1 MRYLTAKQ
9 ISDKWGVSARRVQD
23 LCKAGAVEGAERHG
37 REWLIPE
44 FAQKPIDRRAAG
56 LKGGAGS
63 EAAQLDQSQF
73 VNLTSRY
80 SRPGVANEIL
90 LSLKD
95 RPIAYDIVNM
105 QLLYYRG
112 DVAQALKIALK
123 YKDSAGGFA
132 QHVAIGYYLSL
143 CSTALGDVNK
153 WYDAQD
159 YLKSY
164 RSGNR
169 SELEL
174 LNFLT
179 AANASGV
186 YDSSLFPDWFR
197 RGDFS
202 HLPRQMQAIARLH
215 YVKYLYIMT
224 HDPACIQ
231 HNIPKIEFIRV
242 IPLIVEPLIAQAGF
256 EGNIINES
264 YLRLMCAACYHVGGE
279 DALAKNHVETAAN
292 TLLPDRLY
300 LPLAEYRNRLGG
312 FLDRYLEEVDPKALA
327 DIKKLSKQINGG
339 WIKLHNAVM
348 KRTVS
353 ETLSFRERQICKL
366 AIYGLSNKEI
376 ADRLGI
382 TVNAVK
388 QALRSAMDKTG
399 ASSRAELHNFV

>member
-9 ISDKWGVSARRVQD
+9 ISDKWGVTARRVQD
-23 LCKAGAVEGAERHG
+23 LCKAGAVDGAERHG

-44 FAQKPIDRRAAG
+44 FAEKPIDRRAAA
-56 LKGGAGS
+56 LRTVAKNDANQIDS
-63 EAAQLDQSQF
+63 LQF
-73 VNLTSRY
+73 VNLLSKYTRAGLS
-80 SRPGVANEIL
+80 NEIQ
-90 LSLKD
+90 LSVKGQ
-95 RPIAYDIVNM
+95 PVAQDIVNM
-105 QLLYYRG
+105 QLRYYSG
-112 DVAQALKIALK
+112 DLTGALKIALK
-123 YKDSAGGFA
+123 YKTSGAGFA
-132 QHVAIGYYLSL
+132 QHATIGYYLAL
-143 CSTALGDVNK
+143 CATGLGDVKK

-159 YLKSY
+159 YLKEY
-164 RSGNR
+164 VPRNK
-169 SELEL
+169 SEKEL
-174 LNFLT
+174 LDFLV
-179 AANASGV
+179 AANASV
-186 YDSSLFPDWFR
+186 AYDGSLFPDWFR

-231 HNIPKIEFIRV
+231 HNIPKIEFVRV
-242 IPLIVEPLIAQAGF
+242 IPLIVEPLISQAVL
-256 EGNIINES
+256 EGSLINES

-279 DALAKNHVETAAN
+279 DVLAKRHIEKAADA
-292 TLLPDRLY
+292 LLPDRLY

-312 FLDRYLEEVDPKALA
+312 FLDGYLEEVDPKALA
-327 DIKKLSKQINGG
+327 EIKKLSKQVNSG

-353 ETLSFRERQICKL
+353 ENLSFRERQICKL

-376 ADRLGI
+376 AERLGI

-399 ASSRAELHNFV
+399 AHSRSELHHFV